1 MKMLSAIS
9 SKRKEEPLLPQT
21 IETAEEEPA
30 VATKEIPEKVKK
42 SGSKVSKEKAKPK
55 KFMDFFIDGLAS
67 LFYVLL
73 FLVLW
78 LAPGILLGFT
88 GGSYYQYKR
97 MAPYV
102 NQDYKL
108 LGENWKLSTELWKV
122 ESILA
127 GMDNV
132 LVYEKG
138 DKVEKWVYN
147 LREGSVECN
156 YSPLQIS
163 STATPEVSS
172 TAAPEISSSAQ
183 PETSYAENE
192 SQTTPP
198 EISSY
203 TKPKTFYAE
212 KEYQTYDYSSGN
224 LIKEDIAIEEIF
236 KDDGSIVEE
245 EDIHIEEIKDDG
257 SIVIEGD
264 IIEEDDIKDGEEDIF
279 IVGEVVKD
287 DGTRVLIDEEYTYE
301 STE

>member
-156 YSPLQIS
+156 YSPKQAIS
-163 STATPEVSS
+163 STATPEISS

-183 PETSYAENE
+183 PEIFYAEN
-192 SQTTPP
+192 
-198 EISSY
+198 
-203 TKPKTFYAE
+203 
-212 KEYQTYDYSSGN
+212 EYQTYDYSSGN